1 MDPAPAIADAV
12 AAYHAS
18 GDVPALLDRLAA
30 AADGASPD
38 ALAAAVEPF
47 RNIPEVAGP
56 IYERIVAQRP
66 DDARALVI
74 LANAYW
80 LAGRGPDVVGDLA
93 TRAIAADAGNR
104 GAWHLWALTEGDPRR
119 RADRWLQVTRRFPED
134 DLARAALA
142 DNAASVASAEDDP
155 AMRQLAIGTYEHLL
169 ARAGHPHQR
178 RALEAAIDALRG
190 PAGRG

>member
-12 AAYHAS
+12 ADYQRS
-18 GDVPALLDRLAA
+18 GDVPALLDRLSAA
-30 AADGASPD
+30 AHGATPE
-38 ALAAAVEPF
+38 ALASAVEPF
-47 RNIPEVAGP
+47 RSIPEVAGP
-56 IYERIVAQRP
+56 VYEHIVAQRP

-80 LAGRGPDVVGDLA
+80 LAGRGPDVVGELA

-119 RADRWLQVTRRFPED
+119 RTERWQQVTRRFPED

-178 RALEAAIDALRG
+178 RALEAAIEALKG
-190 PAGRG
+190 K